1 MLQECVFEFVA
12 IFWSIPSELHK
23 IILNYLHSY
32 FRIIKSLVR
41 DTYDFLDILQKKN
54 ILKFQESKEPLE
66 ALFSRERNPSNES
79 SNSSSGSSSQQASSG
94 GSSWEKVDTN
104 DA

>member
-1 MLQECVFEFVA
+1 VEKIVDSGFVKTWLLSIIQSNITFVFILQET
-12 IFWSIPSELHK
+12 
-23 IILNYLHSY
+23 N
-32 FRIIKSLVR
+32 
-41 DTYDFLDILQKKN
+41 
-54 ILKFQESKEPLE
+54 EPLVVE
-66 ALFSRERNPSNES
+66 RERTLSGGS